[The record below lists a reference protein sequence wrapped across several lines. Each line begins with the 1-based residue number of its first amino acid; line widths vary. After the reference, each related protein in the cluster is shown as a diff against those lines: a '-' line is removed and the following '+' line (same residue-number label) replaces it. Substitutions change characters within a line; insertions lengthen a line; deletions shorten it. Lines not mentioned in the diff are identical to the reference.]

1 MKMTKELNQ
10 LFNEQIKLEYDSAFI
25 YLAMSEWLNQNN
37 WVGAGHWME
46 IQYREELA
54 HAEGFVRY
62 LTMRGEPVE
71 LLQLAT
77 APKEWDSILDLF
89 QAALKHEEFISESIN
104 KMADQAEKDV
114 DRASRLF
121 LQWYIN
127 EQVEEEVNANDNVM
141 GVDRTQGHIVGL
153 LAFDDLKG
161 TRKWTGEEVPLFS

>member
-1 MKMTKELNQ
+1 
-10 LFNEQIKLEYDSAFI
+10 
-25 YLAMSEWLNQNN
+25 
-37 WVGAGHWME
+37 
-46 IQYREELA
+46 
-54 HAEGFVRY
+54 
-62 LTMRGEPVE
+62 
-71 LLQLAT
+71 
-77 APKEWDSILDLF
+77 
-89 QAALKHEEFISESIN
+89 
-104 KMADQAEKDV
+104 MADQAEKDG